1 MELDLDKELS
11 ERCKPWEN
19 MVIDKSLS
27 IVGACLGE
35 VFQREGQDNDRV
47 LWELLQGDEWVSSND
62 VLLTN
67 SSMSELDWSDL
78 PLMADVVACGKNSWV
93 CDRAVC

>member
-1 MELDLDKELS
+1 MELELDKELS

-35 VFQREGQDNDRV
+35 VFHREGQDNERV
-47 LWELLQGDEWVSSND
+47 LWELLQGDDWVSSNN
-62 VLLTN
+62 VLLIN
-67 SSMSELDWSDL
+67 SSISELD
-78 PLMADVVACGKNSWV
+78 
-93 CDRAVC
+93 